1 MKRKQKAQRKLWI
14 ILMAVVLAIAVS
26 FGIFLVAQRVSY
38 PLKYQDQIEQM
49 ARKYDLVPSLI
60 FGVIHTESRMNPQA
74 VSPVGA
80 VGLMQ
85 IMPDTGQW
93 IAQKLNWEDFE
104 EEQLKMPE
112 KNLELGCWYLRY
124 LLDRFDADINAVL
137 AGYNAGPNRVA
148 QWLQNEAYTTNGKLT
163 TIPNKDAEQY
173 VERVLHAKEKYQSLY
188 KVDY

>member
-14 ILMAVVLAIAVS
+14 ILMAVVLAVAVS

-38 PLKYQDQIEQM
+38 PLAYQDQIERM
-49 ARKYDLVPSLI
+49 ARKYDLEPSLI
-60 FGVIHTESRMNPQA
+60 FGVVHTESRMNPQA

-104 EEQLKMPE
+104 EQQLKLPE

-124 LLDRFDADINAVL
+124 LLDRFDGDINAVL

-148 QWLQNEAYTTNGKLT
+148 QWLQNDGYTTNGKLT
-163 TIPNKDAEQY
+163 TIPNDDAKQY

-188 KVDY
+188 KVDH

>member
-1 MKRKQKAQRKLWI
+1 MKGKQRAQRKLWI
-14 ILMAVVLAIAVS
+14 ILIAVVLIIAIS
-26 FGIFLVAQRVSY
+26 FGIYLVAQRVSY

-49 ARKYDLVPSLI
+49 ARKYDLEPSLI
-60 FGVIHTESRMNPQA
+60 FGVVHTESRMDPQA

-93 IAQKLNWEDFE
+93 IAQKLDWEDFE
-104 EEQLKMPE
+104 QDQLKDPE

-124 LLDRFDADINAVL
+124 LLDRFDGDIHAVL

-148 QWLQNEAYTTNGKLT
+148 QWLENDDYTTDGKLT
-163 TIPNKDAEQY
+163 TIPIEDAEQY

-188 KVDY
+188 KVDH

>member
-14 ILMAVVLAIAVS
+14 VLMAVVLAIAVS

-49 ARKYDLVPSLI
+49 ARKYDLEPSLI

>member
-49 ARKYDLVPSLI
+49 ARKYDLEPSLI

-137 AGYNAGPNRVA
+137 AGYNAGLNRVA

>member
-49 ARKYDLVPSLI
+49 ARKYDLEPSLI

>member
-1 MKRKQKAQRKLWI
+1 M
-14 ILMAVVLAIAVS
+14 
-26 FGIFLVAQRVSY
+26 
-38 PLKYQDQIEQM
+38 
-49 ARKYDLVPSLI
+49 
-60 FGVIHTESRMNPQA
+60 
-74 VSPVGA
+74 GA

-163 TIPNKDAEQY
+163 TIPNKHAEQY

>member
-14 ILMAVVLAIAVS
+14 ILMAVVLAVAVS

-38 PLKYQDQIEQM
+38 PLAYQDQIERM
-49 ARKYDLVPSLI
+49 ARKYDLEPSLV
-60 FGVIHTESRMNPQA
+60 FGVVHTESRMNPQA

-104 EEQLKMPE
+104 EQQLKLPE

-124 LLDRFDADINAVL
+124 LLDRFDEDINAVL

-148 QWLQNEAYTTNGKLT
+148 QWLQNDDYTTNGKLT
-163 TIPNKDAEQY
+163 TIPNDDAKQY

-188 KVDY
+188 KVDH